1 MMSATAMQPA
11 QRVPSVNCQHRIA
24 ELIGAASIEISPRDD
39 PERER
44 LSELLPPATTVFVN
58 NPGSA
63 THHDIVAACVK
74 LQRTGFLPVPH
85 VAARRLASFTQA
97 RDFLERAAGEAGV
110 KSILL
115 TAGDPAAPVG
125 PFRDSLDLLATGLVE
140 THGIARVAFAAYP
153 SGHPRID
160 RHSLDTVLRG
170 KIAFAGRLGLAVS
183 IVTQFGFDAGPIK
196 RWIVSLRE
204 DGFRGPIRVGIAGP
218 ATIATLAKFAVR
230 CGIGAS
236 LRTLGRGQTA
246 FARIQTE
253 TTPDALIAALVA
265 SEERGP
271 AIDGLHVFTFG
282 GVRQTAA
289 WLHTRGRPAPA
300 APS

>member
-1 MMSATAMQPA
+1 MISATAIQPA
-11 QRVPSVNCQHRIA
+11 QRLPSVDRQRRIA

-39 PERER
+39 PEREQ

-74 LQRTGFLPVPH
+74 LQRAGFLPVPH
-85 VAARRLASFTQA
+85 VVARRLASFTQA

-110 KSILL
+110 RSILL
-115 TAGDPAAPVG
+115 TAGDPVAPVG
-125 PFRDSLDLLATGLVE
+125 PFRNSLDLLTTGLVE
-140 THGIARVAFAAYP
+140 THGIEHVGFAAYP
-153 SGHPRID
+153 SDHPRID
-160 RHSLDTVLRG
+160 RHRLDTALRG
-170 KIAFAGRLGLAVS
+170 KIALAGRLGLAVS
-183 IVTQFGFDAGPIK
+183 IVTQFGFEAGPISY
-196 RWIVSLRE
+196 RIASLRE

-236 LRTLGRGQTA
+236 LHALGRGQTA
-246 FARIQTE
+246 FARILTE
-253 TTPDALIAALVA
+253 ATPDALIAALVA
-265 SEERGP
+265 GEERGP

-289 WLHTRGRPAPA
+289 WLRIRG
-300 APS
+300 

>member
-1 MMSATAMQPA
+1 MMSATAIQPA
-11 QRVPSVNCQHRIA
+11 QRVPSVNRQHRIA
-24 ELIGAASIEISPRDD
+24 ELIGAAAIEISPCDD
-39 PERER
+39 PEREQ

-63 THHDIVAACVK
+63 THHDIVAACVR
-74 LQRTGFLPVPH
+74 LQCAGFSPVPH

-110 KSILL
+110 QTIML
-115 TAGDPAAPVG
+115 TAGDPVAPVG

-140 THGIARVAFAAYP
+140 THGIAHVAFAAYP

-160 RHSLDTVLRG
+160 RHSLDTALRG
-170 KIAFAGRLGLAVS
+170 KIALADRLGLAVS

-236 LRTLGRGQTA
+236 LRALGQGQTA
-246 FARIQTE
+246 FARILTE
-253 TTPDALIAALVA
+253 TTPDTLIAALVA
-265 SEERGP
+265 GEERGL

-289 WLHTRGRPAPA
+289 WLYARGRPVPA